1 MKRDIN
7 LAKKVAIYN
16 SIAHTLGK
24 KEEIYTYGIEEGY
37 ENEFILTINFIE
49 NIQSIPV
56 KFSDDTLKALEGK
69 TILKGIKKNDNEIVF
84 MGKIAL
90 DLKFKINIS
99 DDDKDTNKIR
109 ITDFTYLSCN
119 KFDFEVLN
127 ALVDS
132 KSTTEVI
139 NSNVMKF
146 LDKEVQSNARRY
158 IIDLLSKLK
167 FKRHLKLS
175 QSDFIYEEITNEDI
189 QLVRITKR
197 KINEYAEFLKDYA
210 ESLNKILKLELSV
223 SATPKNSRDTEE
235 NAEEKDRALRVYNYL
250 VREAEDNDKFIKELA
265 KCFSLL
271 KDISFLKS
279 DLSFIQKSL
288 AQISYASDGISS
300 KPASLISQLKFGKK
314 TDFEGGENEF
324 NDRKNELIISLLKNI
339 KRILLPLESL
349 NTVLRN
355 FLEKAKEKDL

>member
-16 SIAHTLGK
+16 SIAHSLGK

-56 KFSDDTLKALEGK
+56 KFSDDTLKVLEGK
-69 TILKGIKKNDNEIVF
+69 TILKGIKKNDNEIIF

-90 DLKFKINIS
+90 DLKFKINI
-99 DDDKDTNKIR
+99 DNDDKDMNKIR
-109 ITDFTYLSCN
+109 ITDFAYLSCN

-146 LDKEVQSNARRY
+146 LDKEVQIQSRRY
-158 IIDLLSKLK
+158 IIELLKKLK

-197 KINEYAEFLKDYA
+197 KINEYAEFLKDYT

-250 VREAEDNDKFIKELA
+250 VREAEDNDKFIKELT

-314 TDFEGGENEF
+314 TDFEACENEF
-324 NDRKNELIISLLKNI
+324 NDRKNELVISLLKNI

-349 NTVLRN
+349 NMILRN
-355 FLEKAKEKDL
+355 FLEKGKEKDL